1 MVDGAYAAGRQ
12 PVHEVTSMAHG
23 CCTPNAPHE
32 RSATRRAAASGPR
45 ASVGGAHDDGRPM
58 RELAAATF
66 LMGTAAGDGFP
77 DDGEGPVREV
87 SLRAYAI
94 DLCAVSNDDFAAFV
108 EESGHVTEA
117 EHFGWSF
124 VFKNHVPKSSFKKGL
139 VRTVPGLA
147 WWYAVD
153 RACWK
158 RPEGP
163 GSQVRKRGDHPV
175 THVSHADAVA
185 YCAWAGKRLP
195 SEAEWE
201 HAARGGLEQRS
212 YAWGDELTPGGRH
225 YCNIWQGKF
234 PDHDQAADGYAG
246 TGPVRAFPANGYGL
260 HNVAGNVWEWCA
272 DWFSP
277 DYHLTTSRTDP
288 GGPPRGSNR
297 VMRGGSFL
305 CHRSYCNRYRVA
317 ARTSNTPDSSTANL
331 GFRCARSL

>member
-1 MVDGAYAAGRQ
+1 
-12 PVHEVTSMAHG
+12 MAHG
-23 CCTPNAPHE
+23 CCTPDSASIGNGAPP
-32 RSATRRAAASGPR
+32 AAAAGPRPGAR

-58 RELAAATF
+58 YELAAVTF

-77 DDGEGPVREV
+77 ADGEGPVREV
-87 SLRAYAI
+87 SLSGFAI
-94 DLCAVSNDDFAAFV
+94 DLCAVSNDDFAAF
-108 EESGHVTEA
+108 EEETNHVTEA

-124 VFKNHVPKSSFKKGL
+124 VFKNHVPKSAFKKDL

-163 GSQVRKRGDHPV
+163 GSNVRKRGDHPV
-175 THVSHADAVA
+175 THVSHADARA

-201 HAARGGLEQRS
+201 HAARGGLEQRA
-212 YAWGDELTPGGRH
+212 YAWGDELTPGGKH
-225 YCNIWQGKF
+225 FCNIWQGRF
-234 PDHDQAADGYAG
+234 PDRDLAADGYAG
-246 TGPVRAFPANGYGL
+246 TCPVRAFPANGYGL

-277 DYHLTTSRTDP
+277 DYHLTASRTDP

-317 ARTSNTPDSSTANL
+317 ARTSNSPDSSTANL

>member
-1 MVDGAYAAGRQ
+1 
-12 PVHEVTSMAHG
+12 MAHG
-23 CCTPNAPHE
+23 CCAPDAA
-32 RSATRRAAASGPR
+32 RSRRATGGGTAGAANRGPR
-45 ASVGGAHDDGRPM
+45 AAVGGAHDDGRPM
-58 RELAAATF
+58 RELAAAAF
-66 LMGTAAGDGFP
+66 LMGTVAGDGFP
-77 DDGEGPVREV
+77 ADGEGPVREV
-87 SLRAYAI
+87 SLSGFAI
-94 DLCAVSNDDFAAFV
+94 DLCAVSNDEFAAFV
-108 EESGHVTEA
+108 EETGYVTEA

-124 VFKNHVPKSSFKKGL
+124 VFKNHVPKSASRKRL

-163 GSQVRKRGDHPV
+163 GSNVRKRGGHPV
-175 THVSHADAVA
+175 THVSHADARA

-201 HAARGGLEQRS
+201 YAARGGLEQRT
-212 YAWGDELTPGGRH
+212 YAWGDTLTPGGKH
-225 YCNIWQGKF
+225 HCNIWQGQF
-234 PDHDQAADGYAG
+234 PERDLAVDGYAG
-246 TGPVRAFPANGYGL
+246 TCPVRAFPANGYGL
-260 HNVAGNVWEWCA
+260 YNVAGNVWEWCA

-277 DYHLTTSRTDP
+277 DYHLTASRTDP
-288 GGPPRGSNR
+288 GGPARGSGR

-317 ARTSNTPDSSTANL
+317 ARTSNSPDSSTANL

>member
-1 MVDGAYAAGRQ
+1 MY
-12 PVHEVTSMAHG
+12 EL
-23 CCTPNAPHE
+23 E
-32 RSATRRAAASGPR
+32 AT
-45 ASVGGAHDDGRPM
+45 
-58 RELAAATF
+58 TF
-66 LMGTAAGDGFP
+66 LMGTAAADGFP
-77 DDGEGPVREV
+77 ADGEGPIREV
-87 SLRAYAI
+87 SLSGFAI

-108 EESGHVTEA
+108 DESGYVTEA

-124 VFKNHVPKSSFKKGL
+124 VFKNHVPKSTFKKQL

-163 GSQVRKRGDHPV
+163 GSNARKRGDHPV
-175 THVSHADAVA
+175 THVSHADARA

-201 HAARGGLEQRS
+201 LAARGGLEQRT
-212 YAWGDELTPGGRH
+212 YAWGDELTPGGKH

-234 PDHDQAADGYAG
+234 PDRDLAADGYAG
-246 TGPVRAFPANGYGL
+246 TCPVRAFPANGYGL
-260 HNVAGNVWEWCA
+260 SQRRRQRVGVVRRLVQSRPPPEHV
-272 DWFSP
+272 
-277 DYHLTTSRTDP
+277 SRTDP

-317 ARTSNTPDSSTANL
+317 ARTSNSPDSSTANL

>member
-1 MVDGAYAAGRQ
+1 
-12 PVHEVTSMAHG
+12 MAQG
-23 CCTPNAPHE
+23 CCAPDAA
-32 RSATRRAAASGPR
+32 RSRRATGGGTAGAANGGPR
-45 ASVGGAHDDGRPM
+45 AAVGGAHDDGRPM
-58 RELAAATF
+58 RELAAAAF
-66 LMGTAAGDGFP
+66 LMGTAADDGFP
-77 DDGEGPVREV
+77 ADGEGPVREV
-87 SLRAYAI
+87 SLSGFAI
-94 DLCAVSNDDFAAFV
+94 DLCAVSNDEFAAFA
-108 EESGHVTEA
+108 EEAGYVTEA

-124 VFKNHVPKSSFKKGL
+124 VFRNHVPKSAFKKRL

-163 GSQVRKRGDHPV
+163 GSNVRKRGGHPV
-175 THVSHADAVA
+175 THVSHADARA

-201 HAARGGLEQRS
+201 YAARGGLAQRT
-212 YAWGDELTPGGRH
+212 YAWGDALTPGGKH
-225 YCNIWQGKF
+225 HCNIWQGKF
-234 PDHDQAADGYAG
+234 PERDLAVDGYAG
-246 TGPVRAFPANGYGL
+246 TCPVRAFPANGYGL

-277 DYHLTTSRTDP
+277 DYHLTASRTDP
-288 GGPPRGSNR
+288 GGPPRGSGR

-317 ARTSNTPDSSTANL
+317 ARTSNSPDSSTANL